1 MDAEMTVERLNRIE
15 ELKDENRQLRRSL
28 RRQRWIWRGLTGG
41 ALVASIALCMKAT
54 EDKTED
60 EQ

>member
-1 MDAEMTVERLNRIE
+1 MDAKDVDRWNQLDEMKI
-15 ELKDENRQLRRSL
+15 ENRQLRRSL
-28 RRQRWIWRGLTGG
+28 RRQRWIWRGLTGT

-54 EDKTED
+54 EDKIED